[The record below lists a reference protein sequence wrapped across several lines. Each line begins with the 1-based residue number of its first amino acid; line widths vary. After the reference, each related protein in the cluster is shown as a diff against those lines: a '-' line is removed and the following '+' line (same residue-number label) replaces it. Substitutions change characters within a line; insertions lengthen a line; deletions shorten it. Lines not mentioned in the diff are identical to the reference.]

1 MDAASE
7 SLRWVSQ
14 RPPGFQI
21 ECFGKAPPMA
31 PIEASRR
38 DEVDLDLEI
47 RAAPSELRDVRRA
60 LRRLPIPGEAFDT
73 VELLVTE
80 LVSNSIRHAGLRPT
94 DRIRV
99 RTRAEGDVLRVEV
112 FDGSPGGSVA
122 GGIRPSPGAE
132 SGWGLWLV
140 DRLATRWGHRRGCY
154 WFEIGIG
161 AGAPTARPSLSS

>member
-1 MDAASE
+1 M
-7 SLRWVSQ
+7 V
-14 RPPGFQI
+14 
-21 ECFGKAPPMA
+21 

-38 DEVDLDLEI
+38 EVDLDLEI

-112 FDGSPGGSVA
+112 FDGGPGGSVA